1 MTLVP
6 PPGVLP
12 VDPTCP
18 FCDGRDTELFNP
30 FGSQLSV
37 ATYWCRPC
45 KSPFEFFK
53 WAEEESPSEDRPA
66 PGARAGSRPASE
78 G

>member
-12 VDPTCP
+12 VNPTCP
-18 FCDGRDTELFNP
+18 FCDGSDTELFNP

-53 WAEEESPSEDRPA
+53 WAEEEPA
-66 PGARAGSRPASE
+66 DGGVDSGSGAGTPPTPGR
-78 G
+78 

>member
-6 PPGVLP
+6 PDGALP
-12 VDPTCP
+12 DHPSCP
-18 FCDGRDTELFNP
+18 FCGERDTELFNP

-45 KSPFEFFK
+45 RSPFEFFK
-53 WAEEESPSEDRPA
+53 WGRDEEEPA
-66 PGARAGSRPASE
+66 VKGDQDGRTG

>member
-6 PPGVLP
+6 PEGALP
-12 VDPTCP
+12 PHPPCP
-18 FCDGRDTELFNP
+18 FCGQRETELFNP

-45 KSPFEFFK
+45 RSPFEFFK
-53 WAEEESPSEDRPA
+53 WAGDAGESAGQGGGTRPS
-66 PGARAGSRPASE
+66 GS
-78 G
+78 